1 MSFCLSDVSLFN
13 MKQKHIVNTLCKNQF
28 KSCCL
33 QLDRFHENILQKC
46 RSSCVCS
53 SVQEFLAFR
62 IQPLF
67 YYYSRIY
74 LIPQSFGSLG
84 SIITDCKGKV
94 MFSLASVCSQKAVGY
109 PWYRVP
115 SEGYFWSHVFWRV
128 GYFWYQVPSQV
139 SRVSRGPTGYLPP
152 PPNPELR
159 PLPRSVRIL
168 LECFLYL
175 LSMWAATS
183 LLRSN
188 FSCTN

>member
-1 MSFCLSDVSLFN
+1 MN
-13 MKQKHIVNTLCKNQF
+13 QKHIVNTSCKNQF

-33 QLDRFHENILQKC
+33 QLDGFHENILQKS

-74 LIPQSFGSLG
+74 LRPQSFGSLG
-84 SIITDCKGKV
+84 PIITDCKGKV
-94 MFSLASVCSQKAVGY
+94 MFSLGSVFSQKAVGY

-128 GYFWYQVPSQV
+128 GYFWYQVPSRV
-139 SRVSRGPTGYLPP
+139 SRVSRGPIGYLLRPP
-152 PPNPELR
+152 PQSRVKATAAVGTHPTGMLS
-159 PLPRSVRIL
+159 LFAIHVGGHLSFTAKL
-168 LECFLYL
+168 LVH
-175 LSMWAATS
+175 
-183 LLRSN
+183 
-188 FSCTN
+188 